1 MRLLLSAFMLAAL
14 ALPAWAQAPI
24 TIVVNFAA
32 GGSADR
38 MARLLA
44 PELTEALGAQVV
56 IKNTTGAS
64 GAIGALEVARAR
76 PDGNTLLLTTV
87 GPVAVQPSFRPDL
100 PYRTSDLAPVCQVGD
115 APVVYMTTP
124 ASNIRSIA
132 DLLQRARSVQGGINY
147 GSVGPGSLP
156 HIAMA
161 ALVQRSGVAM
171 THVPFR
177 GSSEAVIA
185 LMRDDVTVYADL
197 PGAARINNLVAIGT
211 AAEQRTPEFPEVP
224 TMREQGFDLVNSI
237 WAGLFATA
245 GTPPATLARL
255 EAACQ
260 RALRAPTVIEGFE
273 RLSTPIVFR
282 GQQDFAAFWRAE
294 LEMYQGVVRAAGLR
308 PAD

>member
-1 MRLLLSAFMLAAL
+1 MRLLLSALMLAAL
-14 ALPAWAQAPI
+14 ALPAWAQAPV

-44 PELTEALGAQVV
+44 PEMTEALGAQVV
-56 IKNTTGAS
+56 VKNTTGAS
-64 GAIGALEVARAR
+64 GAIGAAEVARAR
-76 PDGNTLLLTTV
+76 PDGHTLLLTTL
-87 GPVAVQPSFRPDL
+87 GPVAIQPSFRSDL
-100 PYRTSDLAPVCQVGD
+100 PYRPADLAPVCQVGD
-115 APVVYMTTP
+115 APVVFMTAP
-124 ASNIRSIA
+124 SSGIRNMA
-132 DLLQRARSVQGGINY
+132 DLMQRARTTQGGINY

-156 HIAMA
+156 HIVVA
-161 ALVQRSGVAM
+161 ALEQRSGVPM

-185 LMRDDVTVYADL
+185 LMRGDVAVFADL

-211 AAEQRTPEFPEVP
+211 ASDQRTPEFPDVP
-224 TMREQGFDLVNSI
+224 TLREQGFDLVSSI
-237 WAGLFATA
+237 WAGLFTTA

-255 EAACQ
+255 ESACQ

-282 GQQDFAAFWRAE
+282 GQQDFAGFWRRE
-294 LEMYQGVVRAAGLR
+294 LEQYQAVVRAAGLR
-308 PAD
+308 STD

>member
-1 MRLLLSAFMLAAL
+1 MRLLLSALLLAAL

-44 PELTEALGAQVV
+44 PEMTETLGAQVV
-56 IKNTTGAS
+56 VKNTTGAS
-64 GAIGALEVARAR
+64 GAIGAAEVARAR
-76 PDGNTLLLTTV
+76 PDGHTLLLTTV
-87 GPVAVQPSFRPDL
+87 GPVAIQPSFRSDL
-100 PYRTSDLAPVCQVGD
+100 PYRPADLVPVCQVGD
-115 APVVYMTTP
+115 APLVLMTTP
-124 ASNIRSIA
+124 ASGIRDVA
-132 DLLQRARSVQGGINY
+132 GLLQRARTAPGGINY

-161 ALVQRSGVAM
+161 ALVQQTGVPM

-185 LMRDDVTVYADL
+185 LMRDDVSLYADL
-197 PGAARINNLVAIGT
+197 PGAVRINNLVAIGV
-211 AAEQRTPEFPEVP
+211 AAERRAPEFPDVP
-224 TMREQGFDLVNSI
+224 TMREQGVDLVTSI

-255 EAACQ
+255 EGACQ
-260 RALRAPTVIEGFE
+260 RALRAPAVIEGFE

-282 GQQDFAAFWRAE
+282 GQQDFATFWRGE
-294 LEMYQGVVRAAGLR
+294 LEMFQGVVRAAGLR
-308 PAD
+308 ATD